1 MATYELHPVSVEP
14 TDRNVELLRSLGT
27 LALAASPLAL
37 AAAVAGSASAAL
49 AGLLG
54 FAYCLGWLCSLAGL
68 YLTGAM
74 GRGRVERRV
83 LAVQSVLVAVAA
95 AWSIGEPALAGAGD
109 SGLPFVP
116 GDAAWPLAH
125 HGLLL
130 VGGNV
135 LRAGTWRGWAR
146 VTPLLCG
153 LALPIAHLAGAG
165 GGDGAAFVAFGLA
178 TTGSFALQAWAV
190 RTSGA
195 RLR

>member
-37 AAAVAGSASAAL
+37 AAAVAGAVSAAV
-49 AGLLG
+49 AGLLA
-54 FAYCLGWLCSLAGL
+54 FVYCLGWLCSLAGL

-74 GRGRVERRV
+74 GRGRAERRV

-95 AWSIGEPALAGAGD
+95 VWSIGEPALSGPGD
-109 SGLPFVP
+109 SGLPFAP

-125 HGLLL
+125 LGMLA
-130 VGGNV
+130 VGAV
-135 LRAGTWRGWAR
+135 VRRAGSWTGWAS

-153 LALPIAHLAGAG
+153 LALPAGRLAGGAG
-165 GGDGAAFVAFGLA
+165 GDGVAFGLA
-178 TTGSFALQAWAV
+178 TTAGFAALAWAV